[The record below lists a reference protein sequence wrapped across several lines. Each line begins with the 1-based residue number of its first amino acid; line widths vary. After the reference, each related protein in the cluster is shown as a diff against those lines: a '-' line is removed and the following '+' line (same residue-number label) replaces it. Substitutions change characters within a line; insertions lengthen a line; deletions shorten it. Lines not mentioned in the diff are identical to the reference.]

1 MRPVAIEFEKVVTL
15 HRGPGSF
22 IFEASPRHGLP
33 NMNALTLFPSQ
44 NTATLRRVADAVRL
58 LRSFDVE
65 ASSLTDAHGL
75 WAVASSVVEQA
86 PVAAVATRRWVRAP
100 ALPVEMLERLN
111 LAVEQVLTDGMHDA
125 AELIRPCRLAVFA
138 VALLADPDCRPLLS
152 AAIAQAL
159 LADGNFLRLPVQ
171 IGLPRFSAEDVA
183 IANHDAMVDVAR
195 KRDPRDMVSLANA
208 EYHRRKAQAAR
219 GSRIVGAID
228 VERRIDHA
236 KAELRRDAAAVL
248 DQIRL
253 AA

>member
-1 MRPVAIEFEKVVTL
+1 
-15 HRGPGSF
+15 
-22 IFEASPRHGLP
+22 
-33 NMNALTLFPSQ
+33 MNALTLFPSP
-44 NTATLRRVADAVRL
+44 NTAVPQRVADAVRL

-65 ASSLTDAHGL
+65 PSSLTDAHGL

-86 PVAAVATRRWVRAP
+86 PVAEVATRRWVRAP
-100 ALPVEMLERLN
+100 LLPAAMSERLDR
-111 LAVEQVLTDGMHDA
+111 AIDQVLADGVLDA
-125 AELIRPCRLAVFA
+125 AELIRPCRLAVLA
-138 VALLADPDCRPLLS
+138 VALLADPDCRPILS

-159 LADGNFLRLPVQ
+159 LADGNFLRLPVR
-171 IGLPRFSAEDVA
+171 IGLPTFSAEDVA
-183 IANHDAMVDVAR
+183 IASHDAAVDVAR
-195 KRDPRDMVSLANA
+195 KREPRDMVSLANA

-248 DQIRL
+248 DRLRL